1 MSAMK
6 KLRKIT
12 IQYSQ
17 AFKHQ
22 VVQEIEEGRSTIS
35 EVRQKYGIKGGATVQ
50 GWLRTMGKLHGLS
63 KIVRVE
69 SPDEKSRI
77 KELERQVHQLKE
89 ALADSQVEKH
99 IAQSQFEIVCEQQ
112 GLKPEEVKKKLEQK
126 RLSKR

>member
-1 MSAMK
+1 MRKS
-6 KLRKIT
+6 RKIA

-22 VVQEIEEGRSTIS
+22 VVQEIEDGKSTIT
-35 EVRQKYGIKGGATVQ
+35 EARRKYGIKGGGTVQ
-50 GWLRTMGKLHGLS
+50 SWMRTMGKLRGLS

-69 SPDEKSRI
+69 SPNEKSRI
-77 KELERQVHQLKE
+77 KELERQIRQLKD

-112 GLKPEEVKKKLEQK
+112 GLDPEEVKKKLEQK
-126 RLSKR
+126 RSSKR

>member
-1 MSAMK
+1 MRKSS
-6 KLRKIT
+6 KIT
-12 IQYSQ
+12 IRYSQ

-22 VVQEIEEGRSTIS
+22 VVQEIEKGRSTIS
-35 EVRQKYGIKGGATVQ
+35 DVRRKYGIKGCGTVQ
-50 GWLRTMGKLHGLS
+50 QWLRTMGKLHALS

-77 KELERQVHQLKE
+77 KDLERQIRQLKE

-126 RLSKR
+126 PSSKR

>member
-1 MSAMK
+1 MRK
-6 KLRKIT
+6 GKKIT

-22 VVQEIEEGRSTIS
+22 VVQEIEEGKSTIS
-35 EVRQKYGIKGGATVQ
+35 EVRERYGIKGGGTVQ

-69 SPDEKSRI
+69 SPEEKSRI
-77 KELERQVHQLKE
+77 KELERQVRQLKE

-99 IAQSQFEIVCEQQ
+99 IVQSQFEIVCEQQ
-112 GLKPEEVKKKLEQK
+112 GLDPEEVKKKLERK
-126 RLSKR
+126 SSSKR